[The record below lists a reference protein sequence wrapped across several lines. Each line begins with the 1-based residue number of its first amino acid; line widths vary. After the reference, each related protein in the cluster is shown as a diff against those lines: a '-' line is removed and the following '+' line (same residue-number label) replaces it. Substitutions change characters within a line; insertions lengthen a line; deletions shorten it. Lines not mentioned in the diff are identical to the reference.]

1 MTKRRPY
8 DLLVIGAEPAGLAAA
23 ACAARSGARAGL
35 IRTGDKPPRSAS
47 APGVPDFVWRKLN
60 LQDKGLDAEPVTAR
74 ISLFEG
80 GRALKTF
87 ASRKKSGDALE
98 AAKNSDHRLWADFN
112 EALARAWEESEALV
126 RRAGARGT
134 GKTAPALLSALAGKS
149 GAGAA
154 ERLTATTLSVLDDYF
169 SSDDLK
175 THLASVALSP
185 FGFGGDE
192 AGSALALAGIAAPS
206 AWRVRASRKGP
217 KLERVLEEAAVDAGV
232 DLIDARLRSLAAVD
246 DKVFEITIHDGEVLR
261 ARRVMAASAEA
272 AARAG
277 LEVAP
282 GFSPLMRR
290 DGAVANVRLRF
301 AKPVA
306 APGGEEGAIFYL
318 ADSLTAFA
326 EARDA
331 ALEGRIS
338 ERAPIS
344 FEVNKDEIVVQAPF
358 CPAALK
364 SDGEERDWTEQDR
377 QAFGQQIVARLAPH
391 LNGAAR
397 SVRRVDVRV
406 TPAAPAQGD
415 SAGIIAPPP
424 GHDPIG
430 AAVKLALDLIGGE

>member
-8 DLLVIGAEPAGLAAA
+8 DLVVIGAEPAGLAAA
-23 ACAARSGARAGL
+23 ACAARAGARAGL

-47 APGVPDFVWRKLN
+47 APGVPDFVWRKLD
-60 LQDKGLDAEPVTAR
+60 LQDSGLDAAPVTACV
-74 ISLFEG
+74 SLFEG
-80 GRALKTF
+80 KPALKTF

-98 AAKNSDHRLWADFN
+98 AAKNPDHRLWTDFN
-112 EALARAWEESEALV
+112 EALARVWEESEALV
-126 RRAGARGT
+126 RRAAARES
-134 GKTAPALLSALAGKS
+134 GKAAPALLSALAGKS
-149 GAGAA
+149 GAESA

-169 SSDDLK
+169 STEDLK
-175 THLASVALSP
+175 VHLASVALTP

-192 AGSALALAGIAAPS
+192 AGSALALAGAAAPS
-206 AWRVRASRKGP
+206 AWRVRASRGGP
-217 KLERVLEEAAVDAGV
+217 KLERVLEDAAAGAGV
-232 DLIDARLRSLAAVD
+232 ELIDARLRALAAID
-246 DKVFEITIHDGEVLR
+246 DKVIEIALHDGEVLR

-277 LEVAP
+277 VEVAP
-282 GFSPLMRR
+282 AFSPLMRR

-301 AKPVA
+301 ARPVA

-318 ADSLTAFA
+318 ADSLAAFA

-331 ALEGRIS
+331 ALEGRVS

-358 CPAALK
+358 CPAALR
-364 SDGEERDWTEQDR
+364 SDGEEREWTEQDR
-377 QAFGQQIVARLAPH
+377 QAFGQQIVARLAPY

-406 TPAAPAQGD
+406 TPAAPTQRE
-415 SAGIIAPPP
+415 SAGIVAPPP

>member
-1 MTKRRPY
+1 MTKRRQY
-8 DLLVIGAEPAGLAAA
+8 DLMVIGAEPAGLAAA
-23 ACAARSGARAGL
+23 ACAARGHARAGL

-60 LQDKGLDAEPVTAR
+60 LQDSGLEAEPVTAR

-80 GRALKTF
+80 GRTLRTF
-87 ASRKKSGDALE
+87 ASGKKSGDALE
-98 AAKNSDHRLWADFN
+98 AAKNPDHRLWADFN
-112 EALARAWEESEALV
+112 DALARAWKESEGAV
-126 RRAGARGT
+126 RRAAARGP
-134 GKTAPALLSALAGKS
+134 GKSAPALLLTLAGKG

-154 ERLTATTLSVLDDYF
+154 ERLTATSLSVLDDYF
-169 SSDDLK
+169 ASDDLK
-175 THLASVALSP
+175 IHLASVALAP
-185 FGFGGDE
+185 LGFGGDE
-192 AGSALALAGIAAPS
+192 AGSALALAAIAAPS

-217 KLERVLEEAAVDAGV
+217 KLERVLEEAAINAGV
-232 DLIDARLRSLAAVD
+232 DLIDARIRSIAAVD
-246 DKVFEITIHDGEVLR
+246 DKVFEIALHDGEVLR

-277 LEVAP
+277 LAVAP
-282 GFSPLMRR
+282 AFSPLMRR
-290 DGAVANVRLRF
+290 DGAIANVRLRF

-318 ADSLTAFA
+318 ADSLAAFA

-331 ALEGRIS
+331 ALEGRLS

-344 FEVNKDEIVVQAPF
+344 FEVNKDEILVQAPF

-364 SDGEERDWTEQDR
+364 SEGEERDWTEQDR

-415 SAGIIAPPP
+415 SAGIVAPPP
-424 GHDPIG
+424 GLDPIG